1 MIKECVDIQ
10 VAGAS
15 SPAHTEARSL
25 GSILSFPILRWYDER
40 AACPW
45 ERSWRAWRATVDGA
59 Q

>member
-15 SPAHTEARSL
+15 SPAHTEARTLASPSSADMTSELHVL
-25 GSILSFPILRWYDER
+25 GKDRDALG
-40 AACPW
+40 
-45 ERSWRAWRATVDGA
+45 VDGA